1 MSANS
6 AASIFL
12 CLFCV
17 PAVTVTW
24 ARVRVQVGCQW
35 TVSLSAGQRSFN
47 FTFDAALQQGRFLRL
62 DLLLVARFMRLNAA
76 ERLMSELSELPWEG
90 LERFL
95 RANEPA
101 RWARRIG
108 SNGVSSALA
117 GRPWRGCTRPEL
129 RDTAPAASQRPS
141 SSLHE
146 PCTFS
151 RQRSARSF
159 ELRRDEAPAYCG
171 LKPSEA

>member
-12 CLFCV
+12 RLFCV

-35 TVSLSAGQRSFN
+35 TVSLSAGQRSF
-47 FTFDAALQQGRFLRL
+47 TFACAAALQQARFLRL
-62 DLLLVARFMRLNAA
+62 DLLHVARFMRYNVA

-95 RANEPA
+95 QADEPA
-101 RWARRIG
+101 R
-108 SNGVSSALA
+108 
-117 GRPWRGCTRPEL
+117 
-129 RDTAPAASQRPS
+129 
-141 SSLHE
+141 
-146 PCTFS
+146 
-151 RQRSARSF
+151 
-159 ELRRDEAPAYCG
+159 
-171 LKPSEA
+171 